1 MTVPKAMLVEV
12 SWDAAVLVFG
22 AAVIVASE
30 CVVIGLAMA
39 RNLGL
44 SPS

>member
-1 MTVPKAMLVEV
+1 
-12 SWDAAVLVFG
+12 VFG
-22 AAVIVASE
+22 AAVIIASE
-30 CVVIGLAMA
+30 FVVIGLAMA